1 MAYKSVNDVAPN
13 YMNDMFTYVRDS
25 HSRTTRSYVKNDL
38 YLPTGK
44 HEELYIQSFVYSGAK
59 LWNSINPNI
68 RHQKSLN
75 SFKNAYIK
83 DYFSV

>member
-1 MAYKSVNDVAPN
+1 MKNIVS
-13 YMNDMFTYVRDS
+13 YVRNS
-25 HSRTTRSYVKNDL
+25 HSCTTRTSVKNDL

-44 HEELYIQSFVYSGAK
+44 HKEMYIQSFVYSGAK
-59 LWNSINPNI
+59 I
-68 RHQKSLN
+68 RNQQSLN